1 MLNFFQIYG
10 GELGSLS
17 LSHTHICL
25 LVGDG
30 YLGRVTRDLA
40 RAAQSSRLLTVL
52 TAFICN

>member
-25 LVGDG
+25 QVGDG
-30 YLGRVTRDLA
+30 YLGRVTQDLA
-40 RAAQSSRLLTVL
+40 WTAQSAKLLTVFNCFYL
-52 TAFICN
+52 

>member
-17 LSHTHICL
+17 LSRTHICL
-25 LVGDG
+25 QVGDG

-40 RAAQSSRLLTVL
+40 QTAQSSKLLPVL
-52 TAFICN
+52 TAFISN